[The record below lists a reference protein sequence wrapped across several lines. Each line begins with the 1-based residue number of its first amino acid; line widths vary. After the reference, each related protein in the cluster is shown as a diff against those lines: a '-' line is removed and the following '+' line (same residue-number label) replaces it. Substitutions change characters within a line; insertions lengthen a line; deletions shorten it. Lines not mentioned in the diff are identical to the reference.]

1 METLYYFTAFF
12 RLIKCITAQSETMI
26 GYVKGVLQQLSPA
39 QTYVDIN
46 GLGYEVNITLHTY
59 EQIKSIKE
67 PVLLYTHLQVR
78 EDAWV
83 LYGFATL
90 EEKDAFQKL
99 LSVSGIGAATAR
111 ILLSSLT
118 AVDLARII
126 ANGDSKALEKVKGI
140 GGKTAQ
146 RIILELKGKLDV
158 SVPDL
163 EAGAAPA
170 LPLVEQDALNA
181 LLGLGIP
188 KANAESAIK
197 KSMKA
202 GEEDFSVEALIKA
215 ALKNL

>member
-1 METLYYFTAFF
+1 
-12 RLIKCITAQSETMI
+12 MI

-39 QTYVDIN
+39 QTFVDIN

-59 EQIKSIKE
+59 EQIKDRKE
-67 PVLLYTHLQVR
+67 AVLLYTHLQVR

-146 RIILELKGKLDV
+146 RIILELKGKLAV
-158 SVPDL
+158 TVPDL
-163 EAGAAPA
+163 EAGSPGPA
-170 LPLVEQDALNA
+170 VPLVEQDALNA

-197 KSMKA
+197 KSIKA
-202 GEEDFSVEALIKA
+202 EGEDLSVEGLIKA

>member
-1 METLYYFTAFF
+1 
-12 RLIKCITAQSETMI
+12 MI

-39 QTYVDIN
+39 QTFVDIN

-59 EQIKSIKE
+59 EQIKDKKE
-67 PVLLYTHLQVR
+67 AVLLYTHLQVR

-83 LYGFATL
+83 LYGFATQ

-99 LSVSGIGAATAR
+99 LSVSGVGAATAR

-140 GGKTAQ
+140 GSKTAQ

-158 SVPDL
+158 TVPDL
-163 EAGAAPA
+163 ETGATPA
-170 LPLVEQDALNA
+170 VPLVEQDALNA

-188 KANAESAIK
+188 KAAAENAIK

-202 GEEDFSVEALIKA
+202 ETDDFSVEELIKA

>member
-1 METLYYFTAFF
+1 
-12 RLIKCITAQSETMI
+12 MI

-39 QTYVDIN
+39 QTFVDIN

-59 EQIKSIKE
+59 EQIKEMKGA
-67 PVLLYTHLQVR
+67 VLLYTHLQVR

-99 LSVSGIGAATAR
+99 LSVSGIGSATAR

-126 ANGDSKALEKVKGI
+126 ANGDSKTLEKVKGI

-146 RIILELKGKLDV
+146 RIILELKDKLTV
-158 SVPDL
+158 TIPDL
-163 EAGAAPA
+163 ESGALPAAP
-170 LPLVEQDALNA
+170 LIEQDALTA

-202 GEEDFSVEALIKA
+202 ETDDYSVEELIKA

>member
-1 METLYYFTAFF
+1 
-12 RLIKCITAQSETMI
+12 LIKSITAQSENMI

-39 QTYVDIN
+39 QTFVDIN

-59 EQIKSIKE
+59 EQIKDIKE
-67 PVLLYTHLQVR
+67 AVLLYTHLQVR

-90 EEKDAFQKL
+90 DEKDAFQKL

-126 ANGDSKALEKVKGI
+126 ANGDSKALEMVKGI

-146 RIILELKGKLDV
+146 RIILELKGKLAV
-158 SVPDL
+158 TVPDL
-163 EAGAAPA
+163 EAGSAAPA
-170 LPLVEQDALNA
+170 IPLVEQDALNA

-188 KANAESAIK
+188 KANAENAIK
-197 KSMKA
+197 KSIKA
-202 GEEDFSVEALIKA
+202 EGDGLSVEELIKA

>member
-1 METLYYFTAFF
+1 
-12 RLIKCITAQSETMI
+12 MI

-39 QTYVDIN
+39 HTFVDIN

-59 EQIKSIKE
+59 EQIKDRKE
-67 PVLLYTHLQVR
+67 AVLLYTHLQVR

-99 LSVSGIGAATAR
+99 LSVSGVGSATAR

-118 AVDLARII
+118 AIDLARII
-126 ANGDSKALEKVKGI
+126 ANADSKALEKVKGI

-146 RIILELKGKLDV
+146 RIILELKGKLAV
-158 SVPDL
+158 TVPDL
-163 EAGAAPA
+163 EASATSAV
-170 LPLVEQDALNA
+170 PLMEQDALNA

-188 KANAESAIK
+188 KAAAENAIK

-202 GEEDFSVEALIKA
+202 EDDFSVEELIKA

>member
-1 METLYYFTAFF
+1 
-12 RLIKCITAQSETMI
+12 MI

-39 QTYVDIN
+39 QTFVDIN

-59 EQIKSIKE
+59 EQIKDVKE
-67 PVLLYTHLQVR
+67 AVLLYTHLQVR

-99 LSVSGIGAATAR
+99 LSVSGIGSATAR

-146 RIILELKGKLDV
+146 RIILELKGKLAV
-158 SVPDL
+158 TVPDL
-163 EAGAAPA
+163 ETGSTAPA
-170 LPLVEQDALNA
+170 IPFVEQDALNA
-181 LLGLGIP
+181 LVGLGIP
-188 KANAESAIK
+188 KANAENAIK
-197 KSMKA
+197 KSIKA
-202 GEEDFSVEALIKA
+202 EGDHLSVEELIKA